1 MTSAAP
7 EEAPPKL
14 YEHCLTVFGQMKKEA
29 KATTI
34 EDEHAL
40 VYEGFLTRLFNQ
52 LELATPYYTS
62 VMQRLRKMGCVR
74 QLSRGGGA
82 APSKWL
88 LVDDPTWELFDGSE
102 NKLLRDNTW
111 KGQVNGQLL
120 ALQDRIQALEDIFES
135 MLDQEKAS

>member
-1 MTSAAP
+1 MTTP

-14 YEHCLTVFGQMKKEA
+14 FEHCNKVFSAMKAEA
-29 KATTI
+29 KPTQI
-34 EDEHAL
+34 EGEHAL

-74 QLSRGGGA
+74 QLARGGGN

-88 LVDDPTWELFDGSE
+88 LLDDPSWEAFEGSE
-102 NKLLRDNTW
+102 QKKLRDSTW
-111 KGQVNGQLL
+111 KGQMEGQFK
-120 ALQDRIQALEDIFES
+120 ALQDRVEILEGYFEA
-135 MLDQEKAS
+135 MMTEEKAS